1 MINYVFY
8 YCSLENMPIDNYH
21 NKKWL
26 IITYGTS
33 CIFVLGFSFRSVKS
47 ISTRTGLL
55 YFTGAFN
62 SILCKKSMSSPNGPE
77 TFGCAD
83 VGEFLK
89 IYYNYTFIIIII
101 LI

>member
-1 MINYVFY
+1 MI
-8 YCSLENMPIDNYH
+8 
-21 NKKWL
+21 

-62 SILCKKSMSSPNGPE
+62 SILCKKSISSPNGPE
-77 TFGCAD
+77 QGSFAD

-89 IYYNYTFIIIII
+89 IYYTFMIFVIHNFN
-101 LI
+101 LTLLLDYLTT